1 MARVIILGIGND
13 LRGDD
18 GIGPTMVKFLNKE
31 IKNPD
36 VKIIDCGVVPE
47 NFLSKI
53 ESFKPKK
60 VIIIDAID
68 ANKVPGTI
76 HIIKELSNNQLALS
90 THRVPL
96 SIMVEYLKKTAKVE
110 VVLIGV
116 QVKNTE
122 FGSEMS
128 NEVRVAVKEIA
139 NKTKD
144 LLK

>member
-1 MARVIILGIGND
+1 MPRVIILGMGNE

-18 GIGPTMVKFLNKE
+18 GIGPMVIKSLKKE
-31 IKNPD
+31 IRDPD
-36 VKIIDCGVVPE
+36 VEIIDCGVVPE

-53 ESFKPKK
+53 ESFKPGK

-68 ANKVPGTI
+68 ANKKPGTV

-96 SIMVEYLKKTAKVE
+96 SIMVEYLKKNAKVE

-128 NEVRVAVKEIA
+128 NEVRAAVKEIV
-139 NKTKD
+139 NKTRD

>member
-1 MARVIILGIGND
+1 MGNE

-18 GIGPTMVKFLNKE
+18 GIGPMVIKSLKKE
-31 IKNPD
+31 IRDPD
-36 VKIIDCGVVPE
+36 VEIIDCGVVPE

-53 ESFKPKK
+53 ESFKPGK

-68 ANKVPGTI
+68 ANKKPGTV

-96 SIMVEYLKKTAKVE
+96 SIMVEYLKKNAKVE

-128 NEVRVAVKEIA
+128 NEVRAAVKEIV
-139 NKTKD
+139 NKTRD